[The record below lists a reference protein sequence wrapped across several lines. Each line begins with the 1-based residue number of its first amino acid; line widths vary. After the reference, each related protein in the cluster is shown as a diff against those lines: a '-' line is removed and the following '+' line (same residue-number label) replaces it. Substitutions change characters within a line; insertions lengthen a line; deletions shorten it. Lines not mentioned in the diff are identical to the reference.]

1 MKRLEKAQKEDDI
14 ALSRGFPLSEIVQYD
29 KTRGCP
35 LFDDVGIAR
44 HKKHEILKSLEND
57 LQEKDYKLNRNDD
70 LTTAVVVD
78 FMSLIRKVPLQVHTN
93 INEALELTWAMIISL
108 GDRNQTHVVYN
119 SYLQNLIKESERAH
133 KSDTTLIDVVDLGLE
148 SVIPVDLKSF
158 WSSASNKH
166 QLQFASRKSF

>member
-14 ALSRGFPLSEIVQYD
+14 ALSKGFPLSEILQYD
-29 KTRGCP
+29 MTRGCP
-35 LFDDVGIAR
+35 LFVDVGIAR
-44 HKKHEILKSLEND
+44 HKKHEILKPLESD

-78 FMSLIRKVPLQVHTN
+78 FMSLIRKVPLHVHTN
-93 INEALELTWAMIISL
+93 INEALELTWAMILSP
-108 GDRNQTHVVYN
+108 GNRNQIHVVYD
-119 SYLQNLIKESERAH
+119 SYLQNLIEESERAH
-133 KSDTTLIDVVDLGLE
+133 KSDTTLIDVADLGLE

-158 WSSASNKH
+158 WSSVSNKH